1 MGIRTNHYKL
11 IFYYGLSLG
20 MKGTY
25 TDQATT
31 PAWEF
36 YDLIN
41 DPLELKNQYNNP
53 EFKNI
58 IAKLKNDLVEL
69 REQNGDSQTDGA
81 EMKKVIQENW

>member
-1 MGIRTNHYKL
+1 
-11 IFYYGLSLG
+11 

-25 TDQATT
+25 TDQATP

-53 EFKNI
+53 EFKTTI
-58 IAKLKNDLVEL
+58 MGLKKDLVEL
-69 REQNGDSQTDGA
+69 REQYGDAQTDGK

>member
-1 MGIRTNHYKL
+1 
-11 IFYYGLSLG
+11 

-25 TDQATT
+25 TDQATP

-58 IAKLKNDLVEL
+58 IAELKKDLVEL
-69 REQNGDSQTDGA
+69 REQNGDAQTDGA
-81 EMKKVIQENW
+81 DMKKVIQENW